1 MKYAVDK
8 IEGDIVV
15 LENISTNNIKYV
27 NLKTLPYNIKEGTIL
42 KYYNKEY
49 IIDIEEKNIREKR
62 IKDKLERLKNL
73 NKGD

>member
-27 NLKTLPYNIKEGTIL
+27 NLKTLPNNIKEGTIL